1 MAAYKKTKFTVCT
14 RNMQTKLTIDNRWHR
29 QHYSVAVID
38 NRVHRF
44 VLNDGKVLLKMAL
57 ILKKLDH
64 LQLHKS
70 NLAQI
75 KVHGFSNMGGNS
87 LKFKEILRNQ

>member
-1 MAAYKKTKFTVCT
+1 MYLVNNRGGRSNGRHKTPCTKKSLKYEINTQYFTVCT

-57 ILKKLDH
+57 ILKIRPPSVTQK
-64 LQLHKS
+64 
-70 NLAQI
+70 
-75 KVHGFSNMGGNS
+75 
-87 LKFKEILRNQ
+87 

>member
-1 MAAYKKTKFTVCT
+1 MAAYQKTKFTVCIK
-14 RNMQTKLTIDNRWHR
+14 NMQTKLTIDNRWHR

-57 ILKKLDH
+57 ILKIRPPLVTQK
-64 LQLHKS
+64 
-70 NLAQI
+70 
-75 KVHGFSNMGGNS
+75 
-87 LKFKEILRNQ
+87 